1 MKMEELEPEQPEQP
15 ANKLLEALQRG

>member
-1 MKMEELEPEQPEQP
+1 MKMQELEPEQPEQP